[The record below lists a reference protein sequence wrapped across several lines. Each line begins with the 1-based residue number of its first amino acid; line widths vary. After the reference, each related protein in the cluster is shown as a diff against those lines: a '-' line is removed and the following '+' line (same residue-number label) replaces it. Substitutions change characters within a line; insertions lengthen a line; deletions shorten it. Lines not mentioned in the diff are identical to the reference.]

1 MRDRATRSLGEE
13 DSGERNSALA
23 RRWMVVVERE
33 ERRRR
38 GVGKGW
44 WVMDFEGGVEKGRIS
59 VVSSGSNYWRVWYG
73 LLDKLEHRKTLC
85 HHHHLRPRRLV
96 AESLLQSGK
105 MHWQLRVCCAAM
117 VRLEGRASE
126 RG

>member
-44 WVMDFEGGVEKGRIS
+44 WVMDF
-59 VVSSGSNYWRVWYG
+59 
-73 LLDKLEHRKTLC
+73 
-85 HHHHLRPRRLV
+85 
-96 AESLLQSGK
+96 
-105 MHWQLRVCCAAM
+105 
-117 VRLEGRASE
+117 
-126 RG
+126 